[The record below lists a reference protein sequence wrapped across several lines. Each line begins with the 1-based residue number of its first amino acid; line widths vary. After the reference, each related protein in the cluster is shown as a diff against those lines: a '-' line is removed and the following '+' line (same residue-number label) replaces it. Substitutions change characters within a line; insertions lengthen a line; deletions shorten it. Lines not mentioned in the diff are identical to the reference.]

1 VATCTKGQV
10 APPRVV
16 SPGHGVTLATET
28 MNGDLAAETPDP
40 SGGENPALAPEAA
53 FGLDRRRASQ
63 LQAALYEIADLAG
76 SDLDLPEL
84 LQRMHAVV
92 AGLMYAPNLFIAL
105 YDSARQTLRFP
116 YFVDT
121 MDALVPDP
129 EEEIPV
135 GMVPNSLTLAVIR
148 GGQAQMGDS
157 VALAKRLG
165 VVRDASYGPDCA
177 HWLGVPVLAG
187 GEVRGAIVVQS
198 YDPGRRY
205 SEADRDLLG
214 YMARHILTALL
225 RKQAQE
231 ELERRVEQR
240 TRELAET
247 NRSLMLEVAER
258 QRSERLQ
265 AALFRIADLA
275 SSELDMATM
284 LRQVHAVIGDLMYA
298 ENFFIALFDRERDTL
313 RYIYFADTVDHD
325 VPDPDEEIPARRME
339 NSLTMGLIRHGRPLM
354 GHSHQI
360 YAELGRV
367 RDDSDARIG
376 PISQDWLGVPMV
388 LDGEVR
394 GAVVVQSYDAG
405 IAFSAEDRALL
416 GYVAQHILTA
426 LLRRQARAELERQVD
441 LRTRELAEAV
451 RELRGQVAERERI
464 ERRLTHE
471 ILHDALTGLPNRTS
485 LLDALDRALRRGRR
499 DPSFRFAVLF
509 LDLDRFKIVND
520 SVGHLVGDEML
531 RETGVRLSACVREP
545 DLVARLGGDE
555 FAVLLEDVESTE
567 SVILVAGRLLQ
578 AFAAPMRLAG
588 KEVFTSASIGIAL
601 SDDRYSS
608 AEELL
613 RDADVAMYRAK
624 ERGRQR
630 FEMFDERLHQ
640 EALRLLDLEGDLRR
654 AILRNEFEPFFQEIV
669 RLEDGIAVGR
679 EALLRWHHPE
689 RGLLLPTDF
698 LGVAQDSG
706 SIEQIDWQ
714 MFEQTCREVPAMTE
728 GGGYVALNVSARHFR
743 SPDLA
748 SALLG
753 MIGRFGLAPANV
765 RIEITEDALLENPD
779 QVCET
784 LLRLREAGVLAALDD
799 FGTGYSSLSYLHRF
813 PLHTVK
819 IDRSFIA
826 DLASPK
832 RTSSIAVV
840 RAVLALANALG
851 MEVVAEGVETSA
863 QRDCLIDLGC
873 RLGQGFLFA
882 LPRPAAARPII
893 G

>member
-1 VATCTKGQV
+1 
-10 APPRVV
+10 
-16 SPGHGVTLATET
+16 
-28 MNGDLAAETPDP
+28 MNGHPTAPDRTGSDSAAQPLGPET
-40 SGGENPALAPEAA
+40 A
-53 FGLDRRRASQ
+53 FGLDSRRANQ

-76 SDLDLPEL
+76 SDLDLGDM

-92 AGLMYAPNLFIAL
+92 GGLMYAPNLFITL
-105 YDSARQTLRFP
+105 YDAQRQTLRFV

-121 MDALVPDP
+121 EDTLVPDP
-129 EEEIPV
+129 QEEIPV
-135 GMVPNSLTLAVIR
+135 GTVPNSLALAVIR
-148 GGQAQMGDS
+148 GGRALMGSSQQLARQLGIPDDS
-157 VALAKRLG
+157 T
-165 VVRDASYGPDCA
+165 YGPDCA

-198 YDPGRRY
+198 YDPQRQY

-247 NRSLMLEVAER
+247 NRSLLQEVAER
-258 QRSERLQ
+258 ERSERLQ

-275 SSELDMATM
+275 SSELEMSEM
-284 LRQVHAVIGDLMYA
+284 LRQLHAVIGDLMYA
-298 ENFFIALFDRERDTL
+298 ENFFIALYDRARDTL
-313 RYIYFADTVDHD
+313 RYIYFADTVDLD
-325 VPDPDEEIPARRME
+325 VPDPDEEIPAQRMA
-339 NSLTMGLIRHGRPLM
+339 NSLTMGLIRQGHSLM
-354 GHSHQI
+354 GHSHDI
-360 YAELGRV
+360 YAELGRI
-367 RDDSDARIG
+367 RDDSDASIG
-376 PISQDWLGVPMV
+376 PISQDWLGVPML

-394 GAVVVQSYDAG
+394 GALVVQSYDARIG
-405 IAFSAEDRALL
+405 FSDDDRALL
-416 GYVAQHILTA
+416 SYVAQHILTA
-426 LLRRQARAELERQVD
+426 LLRRQARAELERQVE
-441 LRTRELAEAV
+441 LRTCELAEAV
-451 RELRGQVAERERI
+451 RELRGQIEEREKV

-485 LLDALDRALRRGRR
+485 LLDALGRALSRTRR
-499 DPSFRFAVLF
+499 DPDFRFAVLF

-531 RETGVRLSACVREP
+531 RETGIRLVACVREP

-555 FAVLLEDVESTE
+555 FALLLEDVESTE
-567 SVILVAGRLLQ
+567 AVVHVAQRLLE
-578 AFAAPMRLAG
+578 AFATPMRLAG
-588 KEVFTSASIGIAL
+588 KEVFTSASIGIAM
-601 SDDRYSS
+601 SHARYHS

-630 FEMFDERLHQ
+630 FELFDEPLHR

-654 AILRNEFEPFFQEIV
+654 AILRREFEPHFQSIV
-669 RLEDGIAVGR
+669 RLDDGAVVGR

-689 RGLLLPTDF
+689 RGLLLPGDF
-698 LGVAQDSG
+698 LGVANDSG

-714 MFEQTCREVPAMTE
+714 VFELACGEVPRLTA
-728 GGGYVALNVSARHFR
+728 GGGYVALNVGARHFR

-748 SALLG
+748 RSLLR
-753 MIGRFGLAPANV
+753 MIERYQLAPSAV
-765 RIEITEDALLENPD
+765 RIEITEDALLENPE
-779 QVCET
+779 QVCDT
-784 LLRLREAGVLAALDD
+784 LGQLRSAGVLVALDD

-819 IDRSFIA
+819 IDRSFVA
-826 DLASPK
+826 DLITGNRS
-832 RTSSIAVV
+832 SSIAVV

-851 MEVVAEGVETSA
+851 MEVVAEGIETSA
-863 QRDCLIDLGC
+863 QRDCLLDLGC

-882 LPRPAAARPII
+882 HPRPAASLVALH
-893 G
+893 